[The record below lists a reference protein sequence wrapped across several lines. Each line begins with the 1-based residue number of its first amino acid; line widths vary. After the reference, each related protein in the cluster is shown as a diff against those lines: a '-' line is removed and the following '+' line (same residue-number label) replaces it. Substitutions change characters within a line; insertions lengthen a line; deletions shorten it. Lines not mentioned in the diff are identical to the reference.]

1 MVQGPGQYMNGMMP
15 PQGALGAN
23 GMMGGQM
30 AQMGGRTGD
39 LDNGDQS
46 RSAIEVHAEWSRES
60 FCLFF
65 PFAFFCL
72 VLLCF
77 VLFCF
82 VL

>member
-46 RSAIEVHAEWSRES
+46 RSAIEVHAE
-60 FCLFF
+60 
-65 PFAFFCL
+65 
-72 VLLCF
+72 
-77 VLFCF
+77 
-82 VL
+82 